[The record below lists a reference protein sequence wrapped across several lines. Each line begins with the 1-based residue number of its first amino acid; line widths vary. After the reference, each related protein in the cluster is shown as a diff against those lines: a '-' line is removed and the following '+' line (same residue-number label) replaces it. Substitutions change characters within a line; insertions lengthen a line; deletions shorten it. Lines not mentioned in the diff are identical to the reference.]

1 MPDRLVD
8 AIALVG
14 PAARIRERL
23 AVWKAAGARGE
34 IGSMLLAQASIE
46 ALRLIAGELL

>member
-1 MPDRLVD
+1 MSLE
-8 AIALVG
+8 
-14 PAARIRERL
+14 AAIRERL

-34 IGSMLLAQASIE
+34 IGSMLLAQASVE